1 MKRSKGCLLLPFRR
15 GKEDAEVSRSTLL
28 VYFYVLRKRESC
40 GVREVQRALGFSS
53 SSSAHYHL
61 EKLVDQ
67 GVLTKDSYG
76 NYRINQDSKVEMISN
91 FLIVRGF
98 ALPKQLFYAAVTT
111 AMCLLFVAFFWSSL
125 TLTAVLALLPGA
137 LAAGIFWYET
147 VKIWSSL
154 PSFKK

>member
-1 MKRSKGCLLLPFRR
+1 MPFGR
-15 GKEDAEVSRSTLL
+15 GRKNAEISRSTLL
-28 VYFYVLRKRESC
+28 VYFYVLRKRGSC

-61 EKLVDQ
+61 EKLLDQ

-76 NYRINQDSKVEMISN
+76 YYRINQNSKIGMVSS
-91 FLIVRGF
+91 FLIIRGF
-98 ALPKQLFYAAVTT
+98 PLPKQLVYATGTT
-111 AMCLLFVAFFWSSL
+111 AMCLFFVAFFWGSL
-125 TLTAVLALLPGA
+125 TSTAVLALLPGVVA
-137 LAAGIFWYET
+137 SGIFWYET